1 MQTKPALMFA
11 PMQDTAEERA
21 LQHTD
26 KPGGYE
32 AMFKSGLG
40 RCVLVKWSGMIS
52 LHLGF
57 CYCLPVG
64 LLLRPAAVP
73 VLR

>member
-1 MQTKPALMFA
+1 MQSKPALMLA

-40 RCVLVKWSGMIS
+40 RCALVNLSGTSS

-57 CYCLPVG
+57 C
-64 LLLRPAAVP
+64 
-73 VLR
+73 